1 MEAAAVNPMA
11 VRDSSTEYTGMINW
25 YSPITSAPSDYV
37 RNFTQQKDLFDA
49 ALDRIFSGTAT
60 AEEAI
65 MEVTPQIE
73 ALMQGAYSFGF

>member
-1 MEAAAVNPMA
+1 MGSLLTPLVE
-11 VRDSSTEYTGMINW
+11 
-25 YSPITSAPSDYV
+25 SPITSAPSDYV

-65 MEVTPQIE
+65 MEVGR
-73 ALMQGAYSFGF
+73 ASD